1 MKKLLVL
8 KGLTAIAAII
18 LLTSCSKLPQ
28 EEMDAA
34 NNAIEMAEASG
45 AAIYLPDSY
54 LAVQDSMKTA
64 VEQLEVQ
71 KSKLFKKYGPVK
83 DKMIRI
89 ADQARQVQLQT
100 EAKKEELKNEIMNTV
115 AQIKQLIESN
125 HRLILEAPKGKEGTT
140 ALVSIKSEVDA
151 LQVSVDEVSGMLA
164 GEEYLV
170 TLGKARMIRQKAQSI
185 NTELQEVITKY
196 KENVKRRKA

>member
-1 MKKLLVL
+1 
-8 KGLTAIAAII
+8 
-18 LLTSCSKLPQ
+18 
-28 EEMDAA
+28 
-34 NNAIEMAEASG
+34 
-45 AAIYLPDSY
+45 
-54 LAVQDSMKTA
+54 
-64 VEQLEVQ
+64 
-71 KSKLFKKYGPVK
+71 
-83 DKMIRI
+83 MIRI

>member
-18 LLTSCSKLPQ
+18 LLSSCSKLPQ

-54 LAVQDSMKTA
+54 LAVQDSMKVA

-89 ADQARQVQLQT
+89 TDQARQVQLQT

-115 AQIKQLIESN
+115 AEIKQLIESN